1 MADGQA
7 DETAMPLARLFAM
20 ATRYLIAELHGRL
33 AERGWPGIRPSWGFA
48 LLAIRDGPMTS
59 GGLAELLGVT
69 KQAASKV
76 VDAITAEGYVRREAS
91 SGDGRSK
98 QLVLTP
104 RGGHLLTTA
113 EEVYTEIESEWS
125 SYIGPEALEFLR
137 SSLHRALLASY
148 GDALPPIRPI
158 W

>member
-1 MADGQA
+1 MADGQEDSA
-7 DETAMPLARLFAM
+7 AMPLARLFAM
-20 ATRYLIAELHGRL
+20 ATRYLIGELHGRL
-33 AERGWPGIRPSWGFA
+33 AERGWPDIRPSWGFA

-59 GGLAELLGVT
+59 GGIAELLGVT

-91 SGDGRSK
+91 SGDARVK

-104 RGGHLLTTA
+104 RGVQLLTTA
-113 EEVYTEIESEWS
+113 EDIYAEIESEWS
-125 SYIGPEALEFLR
+125 SHMGRGALESLR
-137 SSLHRALLASY
+137 SSVHSALLASY
-148 GDALPPIRPI
+148 GGALPPVRPI